1 MQILQVFIKLEKRHP
16 PSACRCEGC
25 RPCTQERQAASS
37 IALLDTTARPRCVSI
52 KGKAWSGMAS
62 KPSISCEIR
71 NALGA
76 KIVKLSSILHAT
88 ATLKGLPHKPCP
100 PPMIM
105 FAIVVDNMA
114 LCRHRELN
122 AFSLVV
128 RTAGANINCLLFW

>member
-1 MQILQVFIKLEKRHP
+1 MQILQVSIKLEKRHP

-52 KGKAWSGMAS
+52 KGKAWSVAS

-100 PPMIM
+100 PPN
-105 FAIVVDNMA
+105 DNVCYCSGQYGT
-114 LCRHRELN
+114 LQTQGTQCIFLGGEN
-122 AFSLVV
+122 S
-128 RTAGANINCLLFW
+128 WS